1 MKCLDLKIDDLYA
14 KLKFAVEQTALIE
27 LHSKEVELSVLRA
40 IEWYIITSNCVDN
53 MRVNFKFED
62 DLLAYPLGQE
72 SEIVKKM
79 SGMNECT

>member
-53 MRVNFKFED
+53 VRVNFKFED
-62 DLLAYPLGQE
+62 DLLTYPLGQE
-72 SEIVKKM
+72 SEIVKKFV
-79 SGMNECT
+79 E